1 VFYGLYYRT
10 AEGRQRWFT
19 IGEHGAPWT
28 PELARDEYRL
38 LGMVVNGADPAAT
51 KGGTRDAET
60 ISELFD

>member
-1 VFYGLYYRT
+1 VVYGLYYRT
-10 AEGRQRWFT
+10 AEGRQPWFR

-28 PELARDEYRL
+28 PELGRDECRL

-51 KGGTRDAET
+51 KGGARDAVT